1 MNLPNLLTILR
12 IALLPFFLFFLVDGR
27 YEAALVVFFIGSI
40 SDALDGFVARRFHQV
55 TELGKLLDPIA
66 DKIFLVASFTAF
78 YLLDLL
84 PLWLFLIAIIK
95 DLTILTG
102 SAFIHLKHK
111 KLDIDPTFAGKTS
124 TAFQMGTVLLILL
137 HGLGYVTKEILLA
150 AMIATAILLFYSI
163 FSYVI
168 IGIRIYKG
176 GHRFE

>member
-12 IALLPFFLFFLVDGR
+12 IALLPFFLFFLVKGR
-27 YEAALVVFFIGSI
+27 YEAALIILFIASI
-40 SDALDGFVARRFHQV
+40 SDALDGFVARKFNQV
-55 TELGKLLDPIA
+55 TELGKLLDPAA
-66 DKIFLVASFTAF
+66 DKIFLVSSFTAF

-102 SAFIHLKHK
+102 SAFIYTKHK
-111 KLDIDPTFAGKTS
+111 KMDIAPTFAGKTS
-124 TAFQMGTVLLILL
+124 TAFQMGTVLLILF